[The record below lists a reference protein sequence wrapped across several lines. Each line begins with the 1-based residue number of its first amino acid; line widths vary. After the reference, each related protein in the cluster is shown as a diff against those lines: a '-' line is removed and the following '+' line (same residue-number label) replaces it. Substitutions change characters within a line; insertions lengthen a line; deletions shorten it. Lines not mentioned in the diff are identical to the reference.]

1 MRTFE
6 PRPMFTPAHPLRIWV
21 AGDSLAQVPG
31 LYNWFTRIENVI
43 SSLRP
48 KVAVLSFGAD
58 DAHDY
63 LGGVPDGRTIGNLGS
78 PSWNAEYRRRLEGV
92 TRELNAAGTYVVWIG
107 LPIPAGQGFSRS
119 FPVVN
124 RLLRSV
130 AARHRHG
137 AVYIDTWHMF
147 DSAQGKYTDYLRNAR
162 GKVVLLR
169 ARDGVHYLP
178 AAGDMVAQAILQHL
192 GRVYDL
198 RTS

>member
-1 MRTFE
+1 M
-6 PRPMFTPAHPLRIWV
+6 
-21 AGDSLAQVPG
+21 
-31 LYNWFTRIENVI
+31 
-43 SSLRP
+43 
-48 KVAVLSFGAD
+48 LSFGAD

-63 LGGVPDGRTIGNLGS
+63 LGGVPAGRTIGNLGS
-78 PSWNAEYRRRLEGV
+78 PSWSAEYRRRLEGV
-92 TRELNAAGTYVVWIG
+92 TRELNAAGMYVVWIG

-137 AVYIDTWHMF
+137 AMYIDTWHML
-147 DSAQGKYTDYLRNAR
+147 DSAQGKYTDYLRNAH

-178 AAGDMVAQAILQHL
+178 AAGDMVAQAILQQL
-192 GRVYDL
+192 IYYDTPVHPVSVPFVL
-198 RTS
+198 ATPRRRLLTPCHVVTRRPSAA